1 MEFRNKKVENC
12 FAQARTYEYEI
23 PVTGRELLLLLEG
36 FQVRENHRFRR
47 PVFSAKKGAL
57 ELKGL
62 LGANRI
68 KINYTA
74 EGWEEEKKQME
85 DWLKE
90 QKLEVLGETL
100 SVCPQCLKTIKAYRV
115 VKDDGVYL
123 IKICPE
129 HGRFQV
135 LIWEGSRN
143 SYENWGKNIQPADQV
158 PLTKPVERGCPL
170 DCGLCEKH
178 ERKGCCVLLE
188 VTKRCNLG
196 CPVCFA
202 SAGDDTNGDPSLE
215 QIGKQMDYLMS
226 HGGPFNLQLSGG
238 EPTVREDLE
247 AIICMGKEKG
257 FSFFQLNTNGIRLAQ
272 EEGYAEKLK
281 AAGLSCVFL
290 QFDSLRDE
298 VYEILRGRR
307 LLKEKLRAIDACEK
321 AGLGIVLVP
330 VLAPGVNE
338 QDLGELV
345 RFAKS
350 RMPVIRGIHIQPLS
364 YFGRCIEDKEGY
376 RITIP
381 RVLRLLE
388 EQTGGEMKAEHFT
401 GGNATNPYCTFQ
413 SNYFKQEDGRLQ
425 PMVHGTARATA
436 TSAQAREAVARQWS
450 GCCCEKSKEE
460 TGGCCGEQ
468 TGQFTL
474 DTSSFDAFLENI
486 HKNTLAISGM
496 VFQDS
501 YTLDL
506 ERLRR
511 CYILET
517 DSRYGMVP
525 FCAYNLTAEDE
536 RSLYR

>member
-226 HGGPFNLQLSGG
+226 HGEPFNLQLSGG

-257 FSFFQLNTNGIRLAQ
+257 FSFFQLNTNGMLN
-272 EEGYAEKLK
+272 
-281 AAGLSCVFL
+281 S
-290 QFDSLRDE
+290 
-298 VYEILRGRR
+298 
-307 LLKEKLRAIDACEK
+307 
-321 AGLGIVLVP
+321 
-330 VLAPGVNE
+330 
-338 QDLGELV
+338 
-345 RFAKS
+345 
-350 RMPVIRGIHIQPLS
+350 
-364 YFGRCIEDKEGY
+364 
-376 RITIP
+376 
-381 RVLRLLE
+381 
-388 EQTGGEMKAEHFT
+388 
-401 GGNATNPYCTFQ
+401 
-413 SNYFKQEDGRLQ
+413 
-425 PMVHGTARATA
+425 
-436 TSAQAREAVARQWS
+436 
-450 GCCCEKSKEE
+450 
-460 TGGCCGEQ
+460 
-468 TGQFTL
+468 
-474 DTSSFDAFLENI
+474 
-486 HKNTLAISGM
+486 
-496 VFQDS
+496 
-501 YTLDL
+501 
-506 ERLRR
+506 
-511 CYILET
+511 
-517 DSRYGMVP
+517 
-525 FCAYNLTAEDE
+525 
-536 RSLYR
+536 

>member
-272 EEGYAEKLK
+272 EEGYAEKL
-281 AAGLSCVFL
+281 
-290 QFDSLRDE
+290 
-298 VYEILRGRR
+298 
-307 LLKEKLRAIDACEK
+307 RAIDACEK

-388 EQTGGEMKAEHFT
+388 KQTGGEMKAEHFT

-525 FCAYNLTAEDE
+525 FCAYNLTAEDG